1 MFRIFPPCF
10 DLLSILTGFDVRFSV
25 ANSDCCLSPPLLLK
39 QAPDVMFLSS
49 TLAMFAAQ
57 IYTEYVIRN
66 PMCEPQQQITSEL
79 FVAKMDH
86 YVKSLNF
93 F

>member
-1 MFRIFPPCF
+1 
-10 DLLSILTGFDVRFSV
+10 
-25 ANSDCCLSPPLLLK
+25 
-39 QAPDVMFLSS
+39 MFLSL
-49 TLAMFAAQ
+49 TGDVAAQ

-86 YVKSLNF
+86 YIKSLNF